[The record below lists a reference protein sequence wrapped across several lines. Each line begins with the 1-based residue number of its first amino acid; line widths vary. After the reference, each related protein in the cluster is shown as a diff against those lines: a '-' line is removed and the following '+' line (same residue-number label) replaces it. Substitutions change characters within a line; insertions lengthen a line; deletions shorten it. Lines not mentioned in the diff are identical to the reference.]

1 MLAFGSSTLKGS
13 YCHEIVGRLKSRRLL
28 KQLFDEAVSQLPESC
43 QEIVRDI
50 IKPKHRELR
59 RSLEQKIATVI
70 QDNGIPLKCECKDPI
85 QPRDRKFVH
94 VEIRASA
101 VSGR

>member
-1 MLAFGSSTLKGS
+1 
-13 YCHEIVGRLKSRRLL
+13 
-28 KQLFDEAVSQLPESC
+28 
-43 QEIVRDI
+43 
-50 IKPKHRELR
+50 
-59 RSLEQKIATVI
+59 VI